1 MQKLS
6 YDDCKLEYRRYN
18 IPIHTSAFAFIGN
31 VWGYGKEDMVAHFHN
46 CMEIGYCYDGSGIG
60 FIEDKKVTYKQGDIC
75 VIAPNTI
82 HMFAAK
88 ENMTSKWEWIM
99 ADTAVALKGTK
110 YEALGRDKR
119 LLMDNPAA
127 SNIFP
132 ESEYPSLMYKV
143 KMMLHLFRETEVRA
157 NTIKG
162 LLLSFLADYAEY
174 QEEAAE
180 YALQQ
185 SKYNKIK
192 SVLLYIQEHYNEK
205 ITIPA
210 LAEICGL
217 SEEQFRRIFK
227 HVTHTAP
234 LEYLNQYR
242 IKAACKLLLSS
253 KMSVGEIAGETGFVT
268 ASTFNRQ
275 FAAVKGIS
283 PLKWRQMAAEK
294 TEIVQVESLEAGQL
308 DGILLN

>member
-6 YDDCKLEYRRYN
+6 YDDYKLEYRHYN
-18 IPIHTSAFAFIGN
+18 IPIYTSAFAFIGSI
-31 VWGYGKEDMVAHFHN
+31 GEDERVGNTAHFHN
-46 CMEIGYCYDGSGIG
+46 CMEIGYCYEGRGIG
-60 FIEDKKVTYKQGDIC
+60 LIEDKKLSYEKGDIC

-82 HMFAAK
+82 HMFAAQDG
-88 ENMTSKWEWIM
+88 MVSKWEWIM
-99 ADTAVALKGTK
+99 ADTRAALKGTK
-110 YEALGRDKR
+110 YEDLGRDKR
-119 LLMDNPAA
+119 LLTDNPAA
-127 SNIFP
+127 GNIFP
-132 ESEYPSLMYKV
+132 EREYPSLMHKV
-143 KMMLHLFRETEVRA
+143 KMLLQWFHEEEVRD

-162 LLLSFLADYAEY
+162 LLLSFLAEY
-174 QEEAAE
+174 VKCRKEVFEDTGRK
-180 YALQQ
+180 

-205 ITIPA
+205 ITICI

-227 HVTHTAP
+227 QVTHTAP

-242 IKAACKLLLSS
+242 IKAACKLLLES
-253 KMSVGEIAGETGFVT
+253 KMSVSEVARETGFVT

-275 FAAVKGIS
+275 FTAVKGIS

-294 TEIVQVESLEAGQL
+294 AEIVQVESLEAGQL
-308 DGILLN
+308 AGIF

>member
-31 VWGYGKEDMVAHFHN
+31 IWGYGKEEMVAHFHN
-46 CMEIGYCYDGSGIG
+46 CMEIGYCYDGNGIG
-60 FIEDKKVTYKQGDIC
+60 FIEDKKVAYKQGDIC

-82 HMFAAK
+82 HMFAAQ
-88 ENMTSKWEWIM
+88 EGTNSKWEWIM
-99 ADTAVALKGTK
+99 ADTTAALKGTK
-110 YEALGRDKR
+110 YEDLGNNKR
-119 LLMDNPAA
+119 ILMDNPAA

-132 ESEYPSLMYKV
+132 ESEYPSLIYKV

-162 LLLSFLADYAEY
+162 LLLSFLADYAEC
-174 QEEAAE
+174 QEEAVE
-180 YALQQ
+180 HALQQ
-185 SKYNKIK
+185 SKYDKIK
-192 SVLLYIQEHYNEK
+192 AVLLYIQEHYNEK
-205 ITIPA
+205 ITIRT

-242 IKAACKLLLSS
+242 IKVACKLLLSS

-283 PLKWRQMAAEK
+283 PLKWRQMATEK

-308 DGILLN
+308 AGILLN